1 MPVQTG
7 KSVLTGNSGSISFK
21 PAATDLG
28 LADYSDFPAGTD
40 ITVPLGHGFRIGDK
54 VKFAEVD
61 SGHIDSALTVNTDYF
76 VKAKTA
82 STITISATDGGAAI
96 TLAGDGGT
104 GSANTQ
110 GYVRVFLSDFT
121 AVANVA
127 SFELSLERDQIETTS
142 LSTGANASDG
152 LAQFKTYQ
160 AGFIEGTGSMEV
172 QFTADQGTMAS
183 RLLDSSL
190 KTEQSGAE
198 VKLYI
203 NTIAASGGGTDDAA
217 SAYIEAPITI
227 LGFSFSVSPEEVTTA
242 TLNFAL
248 SGQPTTFKL

>member
-1 MPVQTG
+1 VPVQTG

-28 LADYSDFPAGTD
+28 LADFSDFPGGD
-40 ITVPLGHGFRIGDK
+40 LITVPLGHGYRIGDK
-54 VKFAEVD
+54 VRFEEKD
-61 SGHIDSALTVNTDYF
+61 SGHIDSALTLATDYY
-76 VKAKTA
+76 VKAISSA
-82 STITISATDGGAAI
+82 TITVSATSGGSAV

-110 GYVRVFLSDFT
+110 GYIRIFLSEFT

-127 SFELSLERDQIETTS
+127 SFELSLERDQLETTS
-142 LSTGANASDG
+142 LSTGASSNDG

-160 AGFIEGTGSMEV
+160 AGFIDGTGSMEV
-172 QFTADQGTMAS
+172 QFTSDQGSMAS

-203 NTIAASGGGTDDAA
+203 NTIAAAGGGTDDNA

-227 LGFSFSVSPEEVTTA
+227 LGFNFSVSPEDVTVA
-242 TLNFAL
+242 TLNYAL